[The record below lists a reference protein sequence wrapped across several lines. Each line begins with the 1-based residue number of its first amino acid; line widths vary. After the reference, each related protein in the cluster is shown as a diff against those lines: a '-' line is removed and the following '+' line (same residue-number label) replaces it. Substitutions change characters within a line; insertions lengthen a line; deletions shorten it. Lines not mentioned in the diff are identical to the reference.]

1 MKRTVLSLS
10 ILMVGAMSMPLRS
23 VAQDNSANIGT
34 PEAEDDGTTV
44 LSSSQAGLVP
54 PYAWTIL
61 PPLGL
66 HEPADIDT
74 SYVNYAQRFVPSAV
88 STAYATTGNYGAS
101 GMNLIYFERK
111 PMSDFFFT
119 DAVRAWTPTLETT
132 KFYNTYMPMTLLS
145 YNTAGGKENEQSR
158 LHGIFSG
165 NINSRAQVGAMI
177 DYLYSKGCYDYQA
190 VKDLSWGFSGSY
202 MGDRYEMQAFLNHW
216 NMLQKENG
224 GITNDLYI
232 TDPAQLQGGQT
243 SIQPKAIPTNLTGAF
258 SRVVGTQLYVN
269 NTYKVG
275 FWKEEE
281 IDDTTTVKTY
291 IPVSKFIWTLEYRD
305 GRHTFRDNVRD
316 DNKFWENTY
325 LSLDGSDDHNSYWSL
340 SNTLGVSLLEEFNK
354 FAKFGLSAF
363 VTHQVRSYTQATDT
377 IDRVIPL
384 PEGLTPYPV
393 GKVPHGVKQNL
404 LWVGGQLT
412 KQQGSLLTYEV
423 TGRFGLIG
431 PVVADLNVNG
441 HITTKIKLL
450 GDTVNITGYGHFRNE
465 EPPYLMKHYVS
476 NHFIW
481 NNDFGKTRSLRLG
494 GYVNIPHTRSY
505 VNVGV
510 ENVQNLIYFNSKSMP
525 VQHGGSVQ
533 ILNASFHQDFK
544 FGPLYW
550 ANKVTYQTSSN
561 EGVLPLPK
569 LSIYSNLS
577 LNFKVARVLDVQL
590 GVDCDYYT
598 KYKSINYQPAT
609 MTFYNQSEIEC
620 GNYPFMNAFVNMKL
634 SKVRFYVLFSHINQG
649 MTGENYFSMPHYPL
663 NPKRFQFGLSV
674 DFPD

>member
-1 MKRTVLSLS
+1 MKRTSLSLS
-10 ILMVGAMSMPLRS
+10 ILMLGTSLAVS
-23 VAQDNSANIGT
+23 AQDQSGSSSNVGGT
-34 PEAEDDGTTV
+34 SDLEDDGTTV
-44 LSSSQAGLVP
+44 VSSSQAGLTP

-66 HEPADIDT
+66 HEPATIDT

-101 GMNLIYFERK
+101 GQNLIYFERQ

-165 NINSRAQVGAMI
+165 NINSRAQVGAML
-177 DYLYSKGCYDYQA
+177 DYLYSKGCYDFQA

-281 IDDTTTVKTY
+281 VDDTTTVKTY
-291 IPVSKFIWTLEYRD
+291 VPVSKFIWTLEYRD

-340 SNTLGVSLLEEFNK
+340 TNTVGVSLLEEFNK

-363 VTHQVRSYTQATDT
+363 VTHQMRSYTQAADT
-377 IDRVIPL
+377 IDRVTPL

-393 GKVPHGVKQNL
+393 GKVPHSAKENL
-404 LWVGGQLT
+404 AWVGGQLT
-412 KQQGSLLTYEV
+412 KQQGSLLTYEI

-431 PVVADLNVNG
+431 PVVGDLNING
-441 HITTKIKLL
+441 HVTTKFRLL

-465 EPPYLMKHYVS
+465 EAPYLMKHYVS
-476 NHFIW
+476 
-481 NNDFGKTRSLRLG
+481 FGT
-494 GYVNIPHTRSY
+494 
-505 VNVGV
+505 
-510 ENVQNLIYFNSKSMP
+510 M
-525 VQHGGSVQ
+525 
-533 ILNASFHQDFK
+533 IL
-544 FGPLYW
+544 
-550 ANKVTYQTSSN
+550 
-561 EGVLPLPK
+561 
-569 LSIYSNLS
+569 
-577 LNFKVARVLDVQL
+577 ARRAV
-590 GVDCDYYT
+590 
-598 KYKSINYQPAT
+598 
-609 MTFYNQSEIEC
+609 
-620 GNYPFMNAFVNMKL
+620 FV
-634 SKVRFYVLFSHINQG
+634 
-649 MTGENYFSMPHYPL
+649 
-663 NPKRFQFGLSV
+663 
-674 DFPD
+674 